1 MVSLTVFVLLFTPAL
16 CSVAEPIH
24 LPLTRRSGRV
34 RTAQD
39 HFAAA
44 DRARARFN
52 FPTASSNL
60 KRIRRDATN
69 FVVTDQEGDASY
81 FSTVSIGTPPQTFNV
96 ILDTGSSDLFVLD
109 STCSQCSNAPLF
121 DSSKSSTFTQQQT
134 TKPTIISYGSGSVEG
149 FIGTDTVTMGSF
161 TVPSQTFLTVEALD
175 QGLIEGSVS
184 GLIGLAFQ
192 GLAETASPPFWQALA
207 TGNKLSTPEM
217 AFQLLRS
224 QSADD
229 QPGGTFTLGGTNSS
243 LFTGSI
249 EFHDLVN
256 ASPPTFWQVQLQAV
270 TVQGNSVSISTGN
283 AAISAID
290 TGTTAIGGPTDDVK
304 AIYAAI
310 PNSAPVNQ
318 RGGQGF
324 FQFPCSTNINVTLS
338 FGGQAWPISSQDMNL
353 GPVEQGSSMCAG
365 AIFDLTLGSNA
376 GGGGPSWVIG
386 DTFLK
391 NVYSVFRQNPMA
403 VGFAQLASPGAPAGT
418 DGGATSARLPGSPPL
433 PSGSGSSALP
443 KSSSGK
449 ISTEL
454 TSPSSFSLSTFSDPL
469 LPTSVDPS
477 SPSTSADP
485 STTPNS
491 SSKLH
496 ATTVSGP
503 LSVLVALVSIF
514 VAVL

>member
-1 MVSLTVFVLLFTPAL
+1 MVSLTVFILLFAPAL
-16 CSVAEPIH
+16 CSAAEPVH

-52 FPTASSNL
+52 FSYRIVQLEAHS
-60 KRIRRDATN
+60 KRCHKLRGHRPGRRRQLFFDG
-69 FVVTDQEGDASY
+69 QHRH
-81 FSTVSIGTPPQTFNV
+81 TVRIPVRPQTFNV

-121 DSSKSSTFTQQQT
+121 DSSKSSTFSQQQT
-134 TKPTIISYGSGSVEG
+134 NKPTIISYGSGSVEG

-161 TVPSQTFLTVEALD
+161 TVSSQTFLTVEALD

-243 LFTGSI
+243 LFTGNV

-256 ASPPTFWQVQLQAV
+256 ASPPTFWQIQLQAV

-324 FQFPCSTNINVTLS
+324 FQFPCSTDVNVTLS

-391 NVYSVFRQNPMA
+391 NVYSVFRQNPMS
-403 VGFAQLASPGAPAGT
+403 VGFAQLASSGSPAGN

-433 PSGSGSSALP
+433 PSGSGSN
-443 KSSSGK
+443 
-449 ISTEL
+449 
-454 TSPSSFSLSTFSDPL
+454 PSS
-469 LPTSVDPS
+469 
-477 SPSTSADP
+477 A
-485 STTPNS
+485 PNS
-491 SSKLH
+491 SSKMH
-496 ATTVSGP
+496 ATTISGP